1 MQNVLYALAIAA
13 TVALLSFFTSWWFS
27 VAIVGLLAGIVLVKR
42 RPLVLWSIA
51 LLGGALAWGVYA
63 AYFNVVNEGLLAGRV
78 GVAFGELGPWT
89 MVLVT
94 ALLGGIYCGAGA
106 LVGYYGRKAL
116 QE

>member
-1 MQNVLYALAIAA
+1 MQNLVYALLIAVA
-13 TVALLSFFTSWWFS
+13 AALLSFLTSWWFS
-27 VAIVGLLAGIVLVKR
+27 VAVVGLLAGIGLVER

-63 AYFNVVNEGLLAGRV
+63 AYFNMINAGLLATRV
-78 GVAFGELGPWT
+78 GITFGELGPWT
-89 MVLVT
+89 MVIVT